1 MTLLVFATGGGGE
14 VELEVETVA
23 VGAARNDMPGLMR
36 RSAET
41 GRAFLIKNAKTQ
53 GGPSALLVDEAV
65 FREKI
70 AEARP
75 ARTLGQIIEALPFRR
90 LGQNPVLKVDALP
103 YDELPELQLPAVDTA
118 GPESHER
125 HAASGDWKR

>member
-1 MTLLVFATGGGGE
+1 MSVLVFAIGGGGE
-14 VELEVETVA
+14 VELEVDTVA

-65 FREKI
+65 LRERV
-70 AEARP
+70 AQARP
-75 ARTLGQIIEALPFRR
+75 ARTLGQIIDALPFRR
-90 LGQNPVLKVDALP
+90 LGKSPVLVADALP
-103 YDELPELQLPAVDTA
+103 FDGLPELQLPEIDSTA
-118 GPESHER
+118 PGTQKLHNNQKSM
-125 HAASGDWKR
+125 